1 MSLILTQEAKN
12 NGMRQENFDLL
23 NDVILE
29 LNKIGINYCEIA
41 RYNYPCVYFKNS
53 VVLSTVSGFISVT
66 QHTIGIT
73 TSIISEAVAYI
84 QQKLKQ

>member
-23 NDVILE
+23 NAVLLE

-41 RYNYPCVYFKNS
+41 RYGYPCVYFKND
-53 VVLSTVSGFISVT
+53 VVLSTVSGFIS
-66 QHTIGIT
+66 IIRGKSGIR
-73 TSIISEAVAYI
+73 TSVISEAVAYI